1 VNFFGHLFSFFRRK
15 SLPEHIED
23 QLEERRLRPRVNP
36 REGTR
41 VLVIDDSPT
50 ILTAMKRFLES
61 AHCIFL
67 GALDAK
73 MGMEVALTQKPDMIF
88 LDIVMPGINGF
99 AALRALRKNSRTREI
114 PIIMMSGNE
123 QAKAQFFGAHIGADD
138 FMKKPFSRF
147 EVFARLARLLDSERI
162 PRRPSA
168 PGAAVQN
175 TQPTAASDSGEA
187 EPPKE
192 QEQPQQP
199 PKQARTKSKVE
210 AKTPPAPPSPPSSG
224 EVGPAIDASATVSEL
239 SVPVLTPV
247 QIVESPVAVPVAASS
262 QPVGQPSQ
270 PHVHAVHA
278 EKEVP
283 AAPLQTQPE
292 LSHASAHPVFAQ
304 VVPITQPSA
313 QEAQFSGVSPEL
325 LSRIARLA
333 QLAQSDPEALK
344 ALVVLSAQL
353 ATQYTAA
360 TSKSAATPARAA
372 AT

>member
-1 VNFFGHLFSFFRRK
+1 MGFFGHFFSFFRRK
-15 SLPEHIED
+15 SSSEHIED

-61 AHCIFL
+61 THCVFL

-147 EVFARLARLLDSERI
+147 EVFARIARLLDTERV
-162 PRRPSA
+162 PRRLPGSGTSA
-168 PGAAVQN
+168 P
-175 TQPTAASDSGEA
+175 QPAEASPK
-187 EPPKE
+187 PPE
-192 QEQPQQP
+192 VSSSEEIAPQQAQEQPQ
-199 PKQARTKSKVE
+199 AETS
-210 AKTPPAPPSPPSSG
+210 PAPPSAPPL
-224 EVGPAIDASATVSEL
+224 SE
-239 SVPVLTPV
+239 SPPVLTSV
-247 QIVESPVAVPVAASS
+247 QIVEQPPVDAPQPEAVKEEPAVPIQAQPEPSTAASM
-262 QPVGQPSQ
+262 PS
-270 PHVHAVHA
+270 V
-278 EKEVP
+278 
-283 AAPLQTQPE
+283 
-292 LSHASAHPVFAQ
+292 SAQ
-304 VVPITQPSA
+304 VVSITQPST
-313 QEAQFSGVSPEL
+313 QETPHTDNPRVSLEL
-325 LSRIARLA
+325 LTRIARLA
-333 QLAQSDPEALK
+333 HLAQSDPEALK
-344 ALVVLSAQL
+344 ALVVLAGQL
-353 ATQYTAA
+353 SVQYAA
-360 TSKSAATPARAA
+360 TASQGAVTQARAT

>member
-1 VNFFGHLFSFFRRK
+1 VGFLGHLFSFFRKK
-15 SLPEHIED
+15 SLPGSIED

-61 AHCIFL
+61 AHCVFL

-99 AALRALRKNSRTREI
+99 AALRALRKNSRTREM

-147 EVFARLARLLDSERI
+147 EVFARIARLLDSDRI
-162 PRRPSA
+162 PRRPPAPGTSEQSA
-168 PGAAVQN
+168 PAV
-175 TQPTAASDSGEA
+175 TSDASDSGVA
-187 EPPKE
+187 TPKQVQAQPP
-192 QEQPQQP
+192 PQQTRP
-199 PKQARTKSKVE
+199 LRSRAE
-210 AKTPPAPPSPPSSG
+210 AKTPPAPPSPPPSEEAAPAADVQAMAG
-224 EVGPAIDASATVSEL
+224 EPSV
-239 SVPVLTPV
+239 VPVLEPV
-247 QIVESPVAVPVAASS
+247 QIVDPPVAAPPP
-262 QPVGQPSQ
+262 QPVLQPPQ
-270 PHVHAVHA
+270 PQIQPVHAA
-278 EKEVP
+278 EEKP

-292 LSHASAHPVFAQ
+292 ISPVSAHPASAQ
-304 VVPITQPSA
+304 VVSIAQPPA
-313 QEAQFSGVSPEL
+313 QEVHLAGISPKL

-333 QLAQSDPEALK
+333 QLAQTDPEALK
-344 ALVVLSAQL
+344 TLVVLSAQL

-360 TSKSAATPARAA
+360 TSKNTAAQARVAAT
-372 AT
+372 

>member
-1 VNFFGHLFSFFRRK
+1 MGFFGHFFSFFRRK

-41 VLVIDDSPT
+41 ILVIDDSPT

-61 AHCIFL
+61 AHCVFL

-99 AALRALRKNSRTREI
+99 AALRALRKNSRTRET

-147 EVFARLARLLDSERI
+147 EVFARIARLLDTDRV

-168 PGAAVQN
+168 SGAPVQDGAQASSEEAIAQQAPPPPPEPSSAPSSEEVAVPA
-175 TQPTAASDSGEA
+175 TPDEPSDPILVASQIVA
-187 EPPKE
+187 EPP
-192 QEQPQQP
+192 
-199 PKQARTKSKVE
+199 
-210 AKTPPAPPSPPSSG
+210 
-224 EVGPAIDASATVSEL
+224 
-239 SVPVLTPV
+239 VPEPV
-247 QIVESPVAVPVAASS
+247 PESPQPVARSPRSRIRAVPV
-262 QPVGQPSQ
+262 VE
-270 PHVHAVHA
+270 
-278 EKEVP
+278 EKP
-283 AAPLQTQPE
+283 AAPPE
-292 LSHASAHPVFAQ
+292 APPEPSPVPEPPSAQ
-304 VVPITQPSA
+304 VLPITQQPVQSPSP
-313 QEAQFSGVSPEL
+313 SVSPEL

-353 ATQYTAA
+353 TAQY
-360 TSKSAATPARAA
+360 AA
-372 AT
+372 ATGAGTSRETVTRAKAT

>member
-1 VNFFGHLFSFFRRK
+1 VSFFDHLFSFFRRK
-15 SLPEHIED
+15 SLPGRIED

-41 VLVIDDSPT
+41 ILVIDDSPT
-50 ILTAMKRFLES
+50 ILTAMKRFIES
-61 AHCIFL
+61 AHCVFL

-99 AALRALRKNSRTREI
+99 AALRALRKNSRTRDI

-147 EVFARLARLLDSERI
+147 EVFARIARLLDTDRI
-162 PRRPSA
+162 PQRPPS
-168 PGAAVQN
+168 PGGAIQN
-175 TQPTAASDSGEA
+175 AQPAAASDSVEKT
-187 EPPKE
+187 P
-192 QEQPQQP
+192 EQPQPQVP
-199 PKQARTKSKVE
+199 SKQAQPQTE
-210 AKTPPAPPSPPSSG
+210 AKASAAPPPPSEEAAPAADVLAANG
-224 EVGPAIDASATVSEL
+224 EH
-239 SVPVLTPV
+239 SVPLLTPV
-247 QIVESPVAVPVAASS
+247 QIVEPPPVA
-262 QPVGQPSQ
+262 QPSQ
-270 PHVHAVHA
+270 PHFHAV
-278 EKEVP
+278 EEP
-283 AAPLQTQPE
+283 AAPIQQQPE
-292 LSHASAHPVFAQ
+292 LSPATTHPVSAQ
-304 VVPITQPSA
+304 VVSITPSA
-313 QEAQFSGVSPEL
+313 QEAQPSGISPEL

-360 TSKSAATPARAA
+360 TSKNAVTQVRAA